1 MKKRTVVTIIFYV
14 LLTILLGCILIIHV
28 ASTING
34 IERQVLDVLHKYTA
48 WISLKAFE
56 YNATDKAFESDLFE
70 FSNTRENYIYS
81 ELSPIAQKCFNTTM
95 SVCENDSIRYIHKDR
110 AVGRIYSYSDSSS
123 FANENPIFTYFAYLI
138 MAYNPIPVDED
149 TELPDI
155 PVLES
160 EESFKTTMTQYII
173 EDALAGRYVY
183 TNFLNEKTELCYKNA
198 VSSYRHFR
206 KEFLEELSYKT
217 IVTDL
222 SIKSNIEL
230 LFDYYFDKSDLE
242 ICEVKYLTIGKQEN
256 IYSDCIVKYELMP
269 VKSNSPWYHSEI
281 TIVSKNIV
289 DRN

>member
-1 MKKRTVVTIIFYV
+1 MKKRVVVTIIFYV

-34 IERQVLDVLHKYTA
+34 IERQVLDVLHKYTV

-81 ELSPIAQKCFNTTM
+81 ELSPIAQECFNTTM

-110 AVGRIYSYSDSSS
+110 AVGRIFSYSDSSS

-183 TNFLNEKTELCYKNA
+183 TNFL
-198 VSSYRHFR
+198 
-206 KEFLEELSYKT
+206 
-217 IVTDL
+217 
-222 SIKSNIEL
+222 
-230 LFDYYFDKSDLE
+230 
-242 ICEVKYLTIGKQEN
+242 
-256 IYSDCIVKYELMP
+256 
-269 VKSNSPWYHSEI
+269 
-281 TIVSKNIV
+281 
-289 DRN
+289 